1 VFSTKVG
8 MPAYIVIY
16 PLLKMLPTLTVS
28 EVLVFLFVNVKV
40 TEDEF
45 SLGINFIDPD
55 DVVNIFIQLSNIEI
69 VVCLQ

>member
-1 VFSTKVG
+1 